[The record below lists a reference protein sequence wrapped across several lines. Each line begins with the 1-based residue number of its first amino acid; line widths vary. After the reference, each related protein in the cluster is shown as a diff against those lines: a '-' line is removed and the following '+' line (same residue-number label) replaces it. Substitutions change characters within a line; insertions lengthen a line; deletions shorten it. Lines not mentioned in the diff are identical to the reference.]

1 MGESEVRRRFTLI
14 ELLVVIAII
23 AILASML
30 LPALSKARQKARSVS
45 CISNLKQVAIS
56 QLCYA
61 ADFDDVLGLV
71 KAQSSVWYQHIRDGG
86 YLSSTSKPHE
96 LVCPGN
102 PPAEYVGTYYTMG
115 GRTYNF
121 TMPSTLCTNVTRSGQ
136 TYYDTFLTVKAIRY
150 ASSFMMDG
158 DSYSSVQL
166 AGTGYP
172 ERTYAQVTATVVGTS
187 NDSSSFFH
195 VGAHGTNGNFGFID
209 GHAASITSPGEFAQM
224 MKTEYTAQGLSVPNG
239 GIGVWD
245 NNFAFRFVR

>member
-23 AILASML
+23 AFLASML

-158 DSYSSVQL
+158 DSYELRPARRHWLPGADVCPGDRHRGRHVQRPPRSS
-166 AGTGYP
+166 
-172 ERTYAQVTATVVGTS
+172 TS
-187 NDSSSFFH
+187 
-195 VGAHGTNGNFGFID
+195 VHGTNGNFV
-209 GHAASITSPGEFAQM
+209 HRRPRRQHHEPGEFAQM
-224 MKTEYTAQGLSVPNG
+224 MKTEYTA
-239 GIGVWD
+239 
-245 NNFAFRFVR
+245 